1 MNLNLSV
8 VHTYKLK
15 FAEKG
20 MSNNEMYK
28 MAFVSLYGI
37 EIKLSEIFNK
47 SSELDRLMHFTI
59 NNANTKSYP
68 QNMYIHKRRKFNRH
82 LRKRQGEVEYLSQDF
97 IRKQK

>member
-37 EIKLSEIFNK
+37 EIKK
-47 SSELDRLMHFTI
+47 V
-59 NNANTKSYP
+59 K
-68 QNMYIHKRRKFNRH
+68 
-82 LRKRQGEVEYLSQDF
+82 YL
-97 IRKQK
+97 IKAPN